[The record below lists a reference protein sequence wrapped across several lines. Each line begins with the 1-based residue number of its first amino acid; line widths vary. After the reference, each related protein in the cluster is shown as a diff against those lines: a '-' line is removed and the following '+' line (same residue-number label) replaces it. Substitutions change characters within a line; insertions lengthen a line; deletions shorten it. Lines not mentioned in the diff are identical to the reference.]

1 MKKAITSLTVAFLLF
16 SGSATVSFAQS
27 DAQQKADR
35 TAAREAF
42 RTGQFSVLAVKMNG
56 DTVACVDKSRK
67 MVPASNMKLI
77 TTGLA
82 LLELGKDY
90 RFETRLAYSGTIE
103 NNTLKGDLYI
113 VGGGDPTTGS
123 SSPCAE
129 SLKSLFGKWKNL
141 LLDAGIQRI
150 DGRIIG
156 DARYFS
162 MQSAESNGWSYE
174 DIGTYYGAGP
184 RGLNFYE
191 NAQHFFVSPAAT
203 VGGKTFARTRYPETP
218 WMTFVNRSLT
228 SKPNTQNSLY
238 YVNTGF
244 GPYGEI
250 RGYFPVNGRGA
261 VLECDNEYGAYTCAY
276 YFSRYLAD
284 NGISVKGEFGDIS
297 PLGHIRTDLH
307 FSEYGTSA
315 TAQKNL
321 EYIGSTLSPALS
333 SIVED
338 TNKTS
343 DNFYAETLMHEIGK
357 KVEGSPEYDS
367 CYVAYEKVL
376 GKIGIRSGNSCRIY
390 DGSGLSRK
398 NYVSA
403 DFFVRYLK
411 AMARSSVYPEFLA
424 SLACPT
430 DKKSTMS
437 GSFGKYPDE
446 FRQRI
451 RCKTGSMNGVRCYSG
466 YILPSGE
473 DMSQTIVFSILTNN
487 ITAGTSSV
495 AAALTELIASMAAE
509 N

>member
-1 MKKAITSLTVAFLLF
+1 MKKIITSSTVALLLF
-16 SGSATVSFAQS
+16 SGSAIVTYAQAS
-27 DAQQKADR
+27 AQQ
-35 TAAREAF
+35 TAEKIASREAF
-42 RTGQFSVLAVKMNG
+42 RTGLFSVLAVKMNG
-56 DTVACVDKSRK
+56 DTVAVINKSQK
-67 MVPASNMKLI
+67 LVPASNVKLI
-77 TTGLA
+77 TTGAA

-90 RFETRLAYSGTIE
+90 RFETKLAYSGTIE
-103 NNTLKGDLYI
+103 DGTLKGDLYI
-113 VGGGDPTTGS
+113 VGGGDPTTAS

-129 SLKSLFGKWKNL
+129 PMNNLFGKWKSL
-141 LLDAGIQRI
+141 LQDAGIKKI
-150 DGRIIG
+150 EGRIIG

-191 NAQHFFVSPAAT
+191 NAQHFYVSPAAT
-203 VGGKTFARTRYPETP
+203 VGGNTFARTRYPETP
-218 WMTFVNRSLT
+218 WMILVNRSIT
-228 SKPNTQNSLY
+228 SKPNTQNTLY

-250 RGYFPVNGRGA
+250 RGFFPVNGRGA

-276 YFSRYLAD
+276 YFYKYLTS

-297 PLGHIRTDLH
+297 PLGFIRTDLH
-307 FSEYGTSA
+307 FSEFGTSA
-315 TAQKNL
+315 TAQKDL
-321 EYIGSTLSPALS
+321 EYIGSTYSPKLS

-338 TNKTS
+338 TNKFS
-343 DNFYAETLMHEIGK
+343 DNFYAETLMHAIGK

-367 CYVAYEKVL
+367 CYVAYDKVL
-376 GKIGIRSGNSCRIY
+376 AKIGIRTGSACKIY

-398 NYVSA
+398 NYISA

-411 AMARSSVYPEFLA
+411 AMAKSSVYPEFL
-424 SLACPT
+424 SSIPCPL

-437 GSFGKYPDE
+437 AYFGRYPDE
-446 FRQRI
+446 LKSRI
-451 RCKTGSMNGVRCYSG
+451 KCKTGSMNGVRCFSG

-473 DMSQTIVFSILTNN
+473 DKSETIVLSVLTNN

-495 AAALTELIASMAAE
+495 SAALQELIAAIAAE